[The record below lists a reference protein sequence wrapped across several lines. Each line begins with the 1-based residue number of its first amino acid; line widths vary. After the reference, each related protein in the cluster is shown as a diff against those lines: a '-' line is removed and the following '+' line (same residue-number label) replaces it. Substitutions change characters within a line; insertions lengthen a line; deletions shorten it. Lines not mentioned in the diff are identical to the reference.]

1 MHADTQ
7 MQHVA
12 LTDPELSDPMAA
24 AADADADA
32 FSPSEGGVARLGRWA
47 SQLLMIGL
55 VAMMGLEMLVR
66 SLFGWSIQFSNEL
79 GGYALVAIT
88 FLSLASGQLMHAYHR
103 VHFLESRLGPVG
115 KARLRLFFDLL
126 ATAVMTVLLIELAR
140 FEWITWQSSDVAST
154 SLLTP
159 LWLPR
164 LVMPLGVAA
173 LVWALLRVLLADVR
187 RLRAASNQSTYRTA

>member
-7 MQHVA
+7 MLRATRPEPAA
-12 LTDPELSDPMAA
+12 LDPTAGEP
-24 AADADADA
+24 DADA
-32 FSPSEGGVARLGRWA
+32 FSPSEGRAARSGRWA

-103 VHFLESRLGPVG
+103 VRFLENRLGMTG
-115 KARLRLFFDLL
+115 RARLRLFFDLL
-126 ATAVMTVLLIELAR
+126 AALVMTVLLVELAR
-140 FEWITWQSSDVAST
+140 FEWITWQSGDVAST

-164 LVMPLGVAA
+164 LVMPLGALA
-173 LVWALLRVLLADVR
+173 LVWALLRVLAADVR
-187 RLRAASNQSTYRTA
+187 RLRAASNPSAHRTV